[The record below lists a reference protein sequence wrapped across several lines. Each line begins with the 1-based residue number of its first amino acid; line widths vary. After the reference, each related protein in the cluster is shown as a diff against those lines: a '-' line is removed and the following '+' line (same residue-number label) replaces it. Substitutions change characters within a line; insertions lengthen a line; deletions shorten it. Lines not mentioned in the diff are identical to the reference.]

1 MQGIRKAAES
11 LAASTDKATGGFN
24 SRKQDPSMPSD
35 KAVQVT
41 DLLKSVR
48 TVFREIAAGPEP
60 APEPQKSEKTG
71 ETLAHSFGAGR
82 YVCTTSCVVNIC
94 NSEMSLGS

>member
-11 LAASTDKATGGFN
+11 LAAGTEKAAGGFS
-24 SRKQDPSMPSD
+24 SRQEDPTMPSD

-71 ETLAHSFGAGR
+71 ETFTHFFAAECSVR
-82 YVCTTSCVVNIC
+82 TTSF
-94 NSEMSLGS
+94 SSTSATLE